1 MLHRTAL
8 PLALLASTA
17 AACDVGGVQAGA
29 YTCGARTSYLLGTG
43 VSADAA
49 AAQICTEFAQ
59 CCCPASPCDVTNVDA
74 NGATCGDRID
84 WVVANLNKNEAEAAA
99 QICGEFSQCCCE
111 AATEAPVAR
120 PCDVSEVDANG
131 APCGARVEWV
141 VVNLQKT
148 EAQASAQVCAEFSQC
163 CCSDVPQTE
172 APPTAAP
179 PTPSPP
185 TPSPPTPSP
194 PTPSPPTPSPPTPSP
209 LTPVPSTSTCDVTNV
224 DANGAT
230 CGDRINWVVANLN
243 KNEAEAV
250 AQICGEFSQC
260 CCDIPSPPTPVPGP
274 SACDVTNVDA
284 NGATCGDRINWVV
297 ANLNKNEAEAV
308 AQICGEFSQCCCD
321 IPSPPTPVPGPS
333 ACDVTN
339 VDANG
344 ATCGDRI
351 NWVVAN
357 LNKNEAEAA
366 AQICGEFSQCC
377 CVQTDGP
384 VMTLGGQPLRGV
396 CYGPVPIGSGF
407 HSDEAAR
414 NGHFV
419 TLGALDAPWMAKA
432 GVNVIRTYA
441 HISSAAVDV
450 FAAHGIKTMMAV
462 NPTASAAEITRVVNA
477 VKGNDGVLAWSLGNE
492 WNYNG
497 LYRGYSHAQCVA
509 AIASASALI
518 RSLDAR
524 PIVTVYG
531 EVPSAATVAALPDVD
546 AWGLNVYRGESLYNI
561 HAQFA
566 QVSGKPM
573 FIGEYGADSWNG
585 NTNQEDHGVQAHAVE
600 KMTQEIVAAGYAN
613 CAGGFVFEFADEWW
627 KDGAGSVHEQNSGG
641 NAPGCANYYP
651 DGQCNEEYFGLADA
665 HRNYAGCNEEAYV
678 PAAQCSLKEAYYALR
693 ALYLNAP

>member
-209 LTPVPSTSTCDVTNV
+209 LTPVPSTST
-224 DANGAT
+224 
-230 CGDRINWVVANLN
+230 
-243 KNEAEAV
+243 
-250 AQICGEFSQC
+250 
-260 CCDIPSPPTPVPGP
+260 
-274 SACDVTNVDA
+274 
-284 NGATCGDRINWVV
+284 
-297 ANLNKNEAEAV
+297 
-308 AQICGEFSQCCCD
+308 
-321 IPSPPTPVPGPS
+321 
-333 ACDVTN
+333 CDVTN